1 MLLSSL
7 IEQEKIMKK
16 TMEKVESRVSGVD
29 VDELVGITKENL
41 PPTDHTIYSNKMGI
55 SYVL

>member
-1 MLLSSL
+1 
-7 IEQEKIMKK
+7 MKK

-41 PPTDHTIYSNKMGI
+41 PATDHTIYSNKMGI

>member
-1 MLLSSL
+1 MLFSSL
-7 IEQEKIMKK
+7 IEQEKIMKN
-16 TMEKVESRVSGVD
+16 MEKVESRVSSVD
-29 VDELVGITKENL
+29 VDKLVAITKENL

>member
-1 MLLSSL
+1 
-7 IEQEKIMKK
+7 MKK
-16 TMEKVESRVSGVD
+16 TMENVESRVSGVD

>member
-7 IEQEKIMKK
+7 IEQEKIMKN
-16 TMEKVESRVSGVD
+16 MEKVESRVSGVD

>member
-41 PPTDHTIYSNKMGI
+41 PPTDTLIYSNKMGI

>member
-1 MLLSSL
+1 
-7 IEQEKIMKK
+7 MKK

-41 PPTDHTIYSNKMGI
+41 PPTDTLIYSNKMGI